1 MGTQSAQA
9 YAGSWRGVFV
19 VISAMALMAL
29 IIAIFSE
36 DHTDPSVV
44 RVDSGTGLPLHNVR
58 TNASSSALQR
68 SSA

>member
-36 DHTDPSVV
+36 DHTDTSMV
-44 RVDSGTGLPLHNVR
+44 RVENGTGLPLLNVPI
-58 TNASSSALQR
+58 NASSSALQR